1 MAYRVIFWRPRS
13 GVNVWLPAD
22 RPLGDVIRSELL
34 AGRTSEHLDRF
45 PTQEMFQRL
54 RNVFPGAH
62 TDEKGSLHWSDD
74 IDNGFVANHGE
85 QFVEVCAFDLA
96 DEELER
102 VFAVAEE
109 FACEH
114 YDLGN

>member
-22 RPLGDVIRSELL
+22 RPLGEVIRSELL
-34 AGRTSEHLDRF
+34 AGRSSEHLDCF
-45 PTQEMFQRL
+45 AAQDMFQRL
-54 RNVFPGAH
+54 KSVFSEAY

-74 IDNGFVANHGE
+74 IDNGFVARHGE

-96 DEELER
+96 DEDIDR
-102 VFAVAEE
+102 VLAVADE
-109 FACEH
+109 FALEH
-114 YDLGN
+114 YDWGN